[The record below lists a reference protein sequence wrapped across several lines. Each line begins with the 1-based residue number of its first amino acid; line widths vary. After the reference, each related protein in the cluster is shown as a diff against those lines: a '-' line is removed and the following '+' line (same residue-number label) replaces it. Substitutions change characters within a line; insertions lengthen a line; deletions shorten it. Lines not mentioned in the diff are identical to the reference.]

1 MCEKTTYEQQLET
14 QGILYDTTRGFS
26 MRPFLRSGEDM
37 MVITRKGPE
46 RCRKYDAIL
55 YRRSTGKYV
64 LHRIVAV
71 RPDSYVLRGD
81 NCLRREYGITDDQV
95 LGVLTAVIRKGQ
107 KMDVNRWSY
116 RMSVKLWCWSH
127 FLRMPWFFLREQ
139 LWQRKQRKNTP

>member
-14 QGILYDTTRGFS
+14 HGILYDTTRGFS

-55 YRRSTGKYV
+55 YRRATGKYV

-81 NCLRREYGITDDQV
+81 NCLRREYGITDEQV
-95 LGVLTAVIRKGQ
+95 LGVLTGVIRKGQ
-107 KMDVNRWSY
+107 KMDVNCWRY
-116 RMSVKLWCWSH
+116 RMGVKLWCWSH
-127 FLRMPWFFLREQ
+127 LLRMPWFFLREK